1 MTTIRAELHY
11 DEESKPYVVMDQ
23 AAAYEPDD
31 FPATPLS
38 DDEVREAA
46 ESDPDARPFT
56 REDLTRIQP
65 QIRPASVRHLL
76 RLTQAEFADR
86 FGIPL
91 GTLRDWEQ
99 GRREPDMTAR
109 TLMRAISMDPDLIA
123 RAVDRDRVPSHT
135 SEKTRKGAADRSVA
149 K

>member
-11 DEESKPYVVMDQ
+11 DEEGKPYVVMDR
-23 AAAYEPDD
+23 ATAYEAED
-31 FPATPLS
+31 FRATPLR

-46 ESDPDARPFT
+46 KSDPDARPFT

-76 RLTQAEFADR
+76 RLTQEQFADR

-123 RAVDRDRVPSHT
+123 RAVDRDRIRLDT
-135 SEKTRKGAADRSVA
+135 SETTRKGAADRNAA

>member
-11 DEESKPYVVMDQ
+11 DEEGKPYVVMDR
-23 AAAYEPDD
+23 ATVYEPDD
-31 FPATPLS
+31 FRATPLS

-65 QIRPASVRHLL
+65 QIRPSTVRHQLQ
-76 RLTQAEFADR
+76 LTQEQFADR

-99 GRREPDMTAR
+99 GRREPDTTAR

-123 RAVDRDRVPSHT
+123 RAVDRDRVRSDT
-135 SEKTRKGAADRSVA
+135 SDKTRTGAADRNAA